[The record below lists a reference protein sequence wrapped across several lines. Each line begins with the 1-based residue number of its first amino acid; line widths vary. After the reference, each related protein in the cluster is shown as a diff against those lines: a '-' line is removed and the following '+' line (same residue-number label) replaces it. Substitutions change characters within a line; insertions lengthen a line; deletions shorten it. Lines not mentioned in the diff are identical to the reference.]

1 MCLVGVGAA
10 TLLQIICKHHGGGDQ
25 KYEYGDDGHHHPGLQ
40 AQCFVEP
47 VFDPVQ
53 KLRVCGV
60 ALMGQDRSD

>member
-1 MCLVGVGAA
+1 MGLVRVGAA
-10 TLLQIICKHHGGGDQ
+10 TLPQIICKHHGGGDQ
-25 KYEYGDDGHHHPGLQ
+25 HYDRGDEGHDHPGFQ
-40 AQCFVEP
+40 PQCFIEP